1 MLIFLLLGQIA
12 LSNDLDL
19 YPNPHGDRHLLSAG
33 YITQDA
39 RFNHGGGFLSPL
51 SRGVDF
57 SSDRA
62 VIFHQALGDCEQS
75 IYETI
80 NKSWRSEPLTMFMK
94 GVEVISSPGLDV
106 LPPIG
111 LCLCDKKDVARTGI
125 FGFIGD
131 CLTVLPM
138 KFLVNRT
145 RPEETS
151 SRIDSSFPSGH
162 ATFAFTQAVVYSH
175 YNPKLR
181 LPMFLYAT
189 VVGFSRIYLGKHYP
203 TDVLGGAVLGIAVGF
218 LAIRISD

>member
-1 MLIFLLLGQIA
+1 MLIVLLLGQTIF
-12 LSNDLDL
+12 SDNHGL
-19 YPNPHGDRHLLSAG
+19 YPNSHGDRHLSSAG

-39 RFNHGGGFLSPL
+39 RFNHGSVFFTPFSK
-51 SRGVDF
+51 GVDF
-57 SSDRA
+57 GSDRA
-62 VIFHQALGDCEQS
+62 TKFHQALGDCEQS

-80 NKSWRSEPLTMFMK
+80 SKSWRSEPLTMFMK
-94 GVEVISSPGLDV
+94 GIDVISYPVLDV

-111 LCLCDKKDVARTGI
+111 LYLYDKEDVARTGI

-131 CLTVLPM
+131 CVTVVPM
-138 KFLVNRT
+138 KFLVNRA
-145 RPEETS
+145 RPEEKS
-151 SRIDSSFPSGH
+151 SRIKSSFPSGH

-203 TDVLGGAVLGIAVGF
+203 TDILGGAVLGIAVGL